1 MINGQF
7 ILVKKPWVPMVGHD
21 NFAGPWGPMERTM
34 IQNTT
39 DRLQQFF
46 SPKHIAV
53 VGASA
58 KNIWFNNILESARRN
73 GFAGRF
79 YPVNPGAPEVYGIP
93 AVPSVADL
101 PDGVIDFAAVIVRS
115 TRVLETVR
123 SLAERSIKN
132 ILLVSSGFSETGEDG
147 ARLQRELVQFCNNNN
162 VALQGPNCLGFLN
175 VIGNTGVFAG
185 GSVEGDLIP
194 GNIGIIGQSGASSEV
209 IATKILKKGLGISL
223 FVSSG
228 NEAVISFEDCLEHMI
243 HHGKTRVVAG
253 FIEGF
258 KDAGRLK
265 RLARE
270 AAGKGI
276 PIVVIKV
283 GRSEKGVQAARSHT
297 GAMAGNDAIT
307 DTFLSQN
314 GIIRV
319 DTIEEMVET
328 TGILSRCQ
336 LPAGGR
342 LAVCTLSGG
351 LAGVYADLCGSLSI
365 ELPDFAPATIAALR
379 EALPE
384 FAQPGNPLDVTGS
397 GFTSGMDRV
406 LKIVAGDENIDLIA
420 TLSFPPEAQTASLA
434 ETYNDYFISH
444 LSATSKPI
452 IPITFREVGDYAR
465 KYYRDKGLYFIEH
478 TRDGF
483 KAIANLVRY
492 ARFTRK
498 IASEEIVSDTS
509 RPRKAERPEKVFC

>member
-1 MINGQF
+1 MF
-7 ILVKKPWVPMVGHD
+7 T
-21 NFAGPWGPMERTM
+21 ARRPMERTM
-34 IQNTT
+34 NHRTT
-39 DRLQQFF
+39 DRLQNFF
-46 SPKHIAV
+46 SPSHIAV
-53 VGASA
+53 VGASE
-58 KNIWFNNILESARRN
+58 KNIWFNNILEYARRN

-101 PDGVIDFAAVIVRS
+101 PEGIIDFAAVIVRS
-115 TRVLETVR
+115 SRVLQTVR
-123 SLAERSIKN
+123 ELSARNIRN
-132 ILLVSSGFSETGEDG
+132 ILLVSSGFSEAG
-147 ARLQRELVQFCNNNN
+147 AEGTRLQKELVDFCRTND

-175 VIGNTGVFAG
+175 VIDGTGVFAG
-185 GSVEGDLIP
+185 GSVEGDLLP
-194 GNIGIIGQSGASSEV
+194 GDIGIIGQSGASSEV

-228 NEAVISFEDCLEHMI
+228 NEAVISFEDCLEHLV

-258 KDAGRLK
+258 KDTRRLK
-265 RLARE
+265 QIARE
-270 AAGKGI
+270 AALKSI

-307 DTFLSQN
+307 DTFLRQN

-328 TGILSRCQ
+328 AGILSRCR

-351 LAGVYADLCGSLSI
+351 LAGVYADLCSSLSI
-365 ELPDFAPATIAALR
+365 ELPDFAPATIAALKY
-379 EALPE
+379 ALPE

-397 GFTSGMDRV
+397 GFTSGMDRI
-406 LKIVAGDENIDLIA
+406 LKIILDDEHIDLIA
-420 TLSFPPEAQTASLA
+420 TLSFPPDASTGALA
-434 ETYNDYFISH
+434 EKYNDYIISH

-465 KYYRDKGLYFIEH
+465 KYYRGKGLYFIEH

-483 KAIANLVRY
+483 KAMANLIQY

-498 IASEEIVSDTS
+498 ITAEGALSGM
-509 RPRKAERPEKVFC
+509 PRQV

>member
-1 MINGQF
+1 
-7 ILVKKPWVPMVGHD
+7 
-21 NFAGPWGPMERTM
+21 M
-34 IQNTT
+34 IQDTA

-46 SPKHIAV
+46 SPTNIAV
-53 VGASA
+53 VGAST
-58 KNIWFNNILESARRN
+58 KNIWFNNILEYARRN

-79 YPVNPGAPEVYGIP
+79 YPVNPGSPDVYGIP
-93 AVPSVADL
+93 AVTSVADL
-101 PDGVIDFAAVIVRS
+101 PAGVIDFAAVIVRS
-115 TRVLETVR
+115 SRVLETVR
-123 SLAERSIKN
+123 ALAERNINN
-132 ILLVSSGFSETGEDG
+132 ILLVSSGFSEAGEEG
-147 ARLQRELVQFCNNNN
+147 TQLQKELVDFCRSNN
-162 VALQGPNCLGFLN
+162 VALLGPNCLGFLN
-175 VIGNTGVFAG
+175 VIGSTGVFAG
-185 GSVEGDLIP
+185 GSIEGDLIP
-194 GNIGIIGQSGASSEV
+194 GTIGIIGQSGASSEV

-243 HHGKTRVVAG
+243 HHGKTRVVIG

-265 RLARE
+265 RIARE
-270 AAGKGI
+270 AAQKSI

-297 GAMAGNDAIT
+297 GAMAGNDAII
-307 DTFLSQN
+307 DTFLRQN

-328 TGILSRCQ
+328 AGILSRCR

-365 ELPDFAPATIAALR
+365 ELPDFAPATITALKD
-379 EALPE
+379 ALPE
-384 FAQPGNPLDVTGS
+384 FARPGNPLDVTGS
-397 GFTSGMDRV
+397 GFTNGMDRV
-406 LKIVAGDENIDLIA
+406 LKIVTEDENIDLVA
-420 TLSFPPEAQTASLA
+420 TLSFPPDAQSAPLA
-434 ETYNDYFISH
+434 EKYNDYFISH
-444 LSATSKPI
+444 LSATTKPI

-483 KAIANLVRY
+483 KAITNLIRY

-498 IASEEIVSDTS
+498 LASEGGESS
-509 RPRKAERPEKVFC
+509 NER

>member
-1 MINGQF
+1 
-7 ILVKKPWVPMVGHD
+7 
-21 NFAGPWGPMERTM
+21 M
-34 IQNTT
+34 IQKTT
-39 DRLQQFF
+39 HRLQQFF
-46 SPKHIAV
+46 SPTNIAV

-58 KNIWFNNILESARRN
+58 KNIWFNNILEYARRN
-73 GFAGRF
+73 SFAGRF
-79 YPVNPGAPEVYGIP
+79 YPVNPGSSEVYGIP

-101 PDGVIDFAAVIVRS
+101 PEGVIDFAAVIVRS

-123 SLAERSIKN
+123 ALSERNIKN
-132 ILLVSSGFSETGEDG
+132 ILLVSSGFSEAGEEG
-147 ARLQRELVQFCNNNN
+147 ARLQEELVDFCRSND

-175 VIGNTGVFAG
+175 VIGGSGVFAG
-185 GSVEGDLIP
+185 GSIEGDLLP

-228 NEAVISFEDCLEHMI
+228 NEAIITFEDCLDHMV
-243 HHGKTRVVAG
+243 HHGKTKVIVG

-258 KDAGRLK
+258 KDIQRLK
-265 RLARE
+265 RIARE
-270 AAGKGI
+270 AARKSI
-276 PIVVIKV
+276 PIVIIKV

-307 DTFLSQN
+307 DTFLRQN

-328 TGILSRCQ
+328 AGILSRCR

-342 LAVCTLSGG
+342 LAACTLSGG
-351 LAGVYADLCGSLSI
+351 LVGVYADLCDSLSI
-365 ELPDFAPATIAALR
+365 ELPDFAPATIDALKA
-379 EALPE
+379 ALPE

-406 LKIVAGDENIDLIA
+406 LKIILDDENIDLVA
-420 TLSFPPEAQTASLA
+420 TLSFPPDASTDALA
-434 ETYNDYFISH
+434 EKYNDYIISH

-483 KAIANLVRY
+483 KAVANLIRY
-492 ARFTRK
+492 ARFTSRME
-498 IASEEIVSDTS
+498 AEEAVSDIPCS
-509 RPRKAERPEKVFC
+509 REAEGKEKVFC